1 MKNYNKTELALIQ
14 LEKAIELFF
23 ERKDYVCCIT
33 LAGAS
38 EEITRKMLER
48 ENKQA
53 SADKLKDWFKAKY
66 PDAPENLKFFTH
78 ANKTRNS
85 LKHFDDPSEIE
96 VAINEGEA
104 VYWLCR
110 AFMNYEMSHAV
121 LTMPLLDFMEW
132 MIKRIK
138 EGDLKAVT

>member
-1 MKNYNKTELALIQ
+1 MENYSKTQLALIQ

-23 ERKDYVCCIT
+23 EKEDFVCCIT

-48 ENKQA
+48 EGKQP
-53 SADKLKDWFKAKY
+53 SADKLKVWFKDKY
-66 PDAPENLKFFTH
+66 PEAPENNNFFKH

-85 LKHFDDPSEIE
+85 LKHFDDPSETGVEIDKR
-96 VAINEGEA
+96 EA

-110 AFMNYEMSHAV
+110 AFMNYEMSHAI
-121 LTMPLLDFMEW
+121 LTKPLIQYMSW
-132 MIKRIK
+132 MVKAIKSG
-138 EGDLKAVT
+138 EV